1 MLAKIG
7 APLLSGVFGGDV
19 TKLSV
24 RAVMAPFVAMER
36 EHGSL
41 IAGLQARKA
50 ADKASIFTTLKSGLG
65 TLIDRMVAAIPRGV
79 DSSGRG
85 GDFY

>member
-1 MLAKIG
+1 MKIG
-7 APLLSGVFGGDV
+7 APLLSGVLGGDV

-41 IAGLQARKA
+41 IQALRLKTSGRKPQ
-50 ADKASIFTTLKSGLG
+50 SIFTTIRSGLG
-65 TLIDRMVAAIPRGV
+65 TLIDRMVAAIPQRWVRLGTK
-79 DSSGRG
+79 
-85 GDFY
+85 